1 LLAITIITWNTT
13 AWGEVSGG
21 QFGTEEN
28 DCVSSTNVPS
38 GYTVTS
44 NGGKHCSASKFMCS
58 NTNNQCIESCTG
70 CTVGDLSDEPLIDL
84 STGCSFYTCGSG
96 GTSCNTECDTTRK
109 TIDGWPG
116 YVQYKS
122 LSQNTCTCY
131 TAYECAPNY
140 SPDGSGVFCGRDL
153 NTGTF
158 GCKGCQANTP
168 SCSAG
173 QYLSGNSCVACTAG
187 YRCPGDNNRYKC
199 TSGTYS
205 DAGQASCTSCPQ
217 DYPYSDEE
225 TTSDSYCY
233 ASKTSTGS
241 QLPCST
247 PSGCAAAECGTCTP
261 GTCNWRDYKSATDTS
276 CTPSNCTKP
285 VVSVTADENHYVSG
299 ITCPAC
305 SSYSSSY
312 PSSAGG
318 NITYNKCYGEFSK
331 SGIQEECSPTSDNV
345 ESYTCGS
352 CTPGSCTYTKYAS
365 GTIKEDCT
373 PDNCTKPVASV
384 SCQSGYYSDSDDK
397 ICILCES
404 GYYCNGS
411 GREQCPEIKQGS
423 GERGTSEPGSKS
435 KGDCYVPKSPKP
447 LTATDDTGTYVCLYD
462 AYYQTGTH

>member
-1 LLAITIITWNTT
+1 MFKIFVMPLLAITIITWNTT
-13 AWGEVSGG
+13 AWGAGVEGG
-21 QFGTEEN
+21 QFGTEDG
-28 DCVSSTNVPS
+28 DCFSSTNVPS
-38 GYTVTS
+38 GFTVTS
-44 NGGKHCSASKFMCS
+44 NGGKYCSASKFMCS

-96 GTSCNTECDTTRK
+96 GTSCSTECDTTRK

-116 YVQYKS
+116 YRQYKS
-122 LSQNTCTCY
+122 LSQDTCTCY

-158 GCKGCQANTP
+158 KCRGCQANEPETP
-168 SCSAG
+168 SCDEG
-173 QYLSGNSCVACTAG
+173 QYLSGNSCTTCTAG
-187 YRCPGDNNRYKC
+187 NYCPGDN
-199 TSGTYS
+199 S
-205 DAGQASCTSCPQ
+205 QHPCPD
-217 DYPYSDEE
+217 DYPNSEASA
-225 TTSDSYCY
+225 TSSDSCY
-233 ASKTSTGS
+233 TNIKRVCTQNEGST
-241 QLPCST
+241 P
-247 PSGCAAAECGTCTP
+247 PSGCASVTTWDECLCDGTTYIKYANGTTSGTTTNETCT
-261 GTCNWRDYKSATDTS
+261 K
-276 CTPSNCTKP
+276 TPKT
-285 VVSVTADENHYVSG
+285 VTASANHYVSG
-299 ITCPAC
+299 ATCPAC
-305 SSYSSSY
+305 SSYSSEY
-312 PSSAGG
+312 PLSAGG

-352 CTPGSCTYTKYAS
+352 CTLEPCTYTKYAS

-435 KGDCYVPKSPKP
+435 ENDCYVPKSPNP